1 MSSFPTTLQDK
12 AIIYSAE
19 LRLADEGFTAERT
32 DNQLVELVLAGDE
45 TAFEGL
51 FERHKRLVAVVASRY
66 FREPEQI
73 EEIIQISFAKAFVE
87 LRKFRGDYDLS
98 LAGWLVRITRNAS
111 LDLLRMQKRRPES
124 LICESFEIADL
135 ANAESSGKSVEDHLI
150 ERDLAEKLLSS
161 LPPEDRALLQILMAE
176 DLSTAES
183 AVQMGWSVSKTK
195 IRAWRARK
203 SLRRVL
209 KRFV

>member
-98 LAGWLVRITRNAS
+98 LAGITRNAS

-176 DLSTAES
+176 DLSMAES